1 MQLAIPDAK
10 MEIAVLNAQTAEF
23 SKAGIRR
30 QLESRGLTED
40 GVSAVDKL
48 WEHTQIITG
57 QTFNIGKIIVVEIL
71 NFSRANP
78 NWPIDV
84 LLDAAA
90 TALGSMAPCLHSIL
104 VPIQSTSSG
113 NNEEIMTIAKH
124 FFSLPAA
131 IFNVLEDELV
141 VG

>member
-10 MEIAVLNAQTAEF
+10 MELAVLNAQTAEF
-23 SKAGIRR
+23 SKAGILR
-30 QLESRGLTED
+30 QLESKGLTED
-40 GVSAVDKL
+40 GVSAVAEL

-71 NFSRANP
+71 NFSRANK

-84 LLDAAA
+84 LLGAAA

-104 VPIQSTSSG
+104 VPIQNTSSR
-113 NNEEIMTIAKH
+113 NSKETVTITEH
-124 FFSLPAA
+124 FFSLLAA
-131 IFNVLEDELV
+131 IFNVLEDELIV
-141 VG
+141 E